1 MYQNLFI
8 NVNYLSQKFMA
19 EKGSRQQAAEVRRQK
34 AEVLSLK

>member
-19 EKGSRQQAAEVRRQK
+19 KGRRQEAGGRRQK
-34 AEVLSLK
+34 ASRQKAGGK